1 VDRKSPIPLCRQVYD
16 QLRQAIICGEIY
28 AGSVIPATRSLAKKL
43 RVSRNTI
50 LNAYEALCLEG
61 FLVGTRGSGTRVGD
75 SLIPPPSFPM
85 AKPFDTRAI
94 LREAHFPSIAVRLRD
109 QDGNVLYAYR

>member
-1 VDRKSPIPLCRQVYD
+1 VDRRSPIPLYRQVYD
-16 QLRQAIICGEIY
+16 QLRHAIVCGEIY
-28 AGSVIPATRSLAKKL
+28 EGSAVPATRSLAKKL
-43 RVSRNTI
+43 GVSRNTI

-61 FLVGTRGSGTRVGD
+61 FLVGTVGSGTRVGD

-94 LREAHFPSIAVRLRD
+94 LREAHFPANAVRLRD
-109 QDGNVLYAYR
+109 QEGNVLYAYR